1 MTVDQITSKRLCASV
16 RGIPGGWRDR
26 WDDPDDSAE
35 LRSRAEA
42 LERRLAATAK
52 RLGERWQA
60 EIREERRPLAG
71 QWCRY

>member
-35 LRSRAEA
+35 LRDRGEA
-42 LERRLAATAK
+42 IERRQTRLAEVLGVAWRRAIERERDGAA
-52 RLGERWQA
+52 RLCA
-60 EIREERRPLAG
+60 
-71 QWCRY
+71 